1 MPVSEHT
8 RRSYEGALRRFE
20 RSGRSGTDAGVAA
33 YLGDIFGEG
42 RTFAVAAI
50 SWEEADRTC
59 ELAEIAALDVGDVDL
74 TEQAVAVWD
83 PGADEEGTVYF
94 VGETTVRRVRVWI
107 EAAGLT
113 EGALLRP
120 INKSGRLREGRLT
133 EQSIQR
139 IIIRRAR
146 DAGVQGR
153 ISGNSLRV
161 GSAQNLTNA
170 GATLAEMQSAG
181 RWRSAVMPVSYA
193 QEKRPRQD
201 AVTRLRYGR

>member
-1 MPVSEHT
+1 M
-8 RRSYEGALRRFE
+8 
-20 RSGRSGTDAGVAA
+20 AA

-50 SWEEADRTC
+50 SWEEADRAC

-74 TEQAVAVWD
+74 TEQTVAVWD
-83 PGADEEGTVYF
+83 PGADEEGAVYF

-139 IIIRRAR
+139 IIRRAR

-181 RWRSAVMPVSYA
+181 RWRSPVMPVSYA

-201 AVTRLRYGR
+201 AVARLRYGR